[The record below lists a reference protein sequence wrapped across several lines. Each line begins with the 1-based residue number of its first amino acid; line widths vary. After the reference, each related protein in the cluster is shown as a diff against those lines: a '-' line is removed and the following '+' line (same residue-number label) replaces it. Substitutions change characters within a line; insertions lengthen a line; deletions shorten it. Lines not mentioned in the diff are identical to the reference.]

1 MLPGIGS
8 GVARH
13 AAQPRMAVS
22 HAGDPQS
29 ALGLD
34 YHRLD
39 PSYSLELAWSGQ
51 YMASVT

>member
-39 PSYSLELAWSGQ
+39 PSYRAPAT
-51 YMASVT
+51 MAGLQRY